1 MIKID
6 LPSNINDLREKHWNW
21 FLKRIQTKKGFK
33 SSSWNPNVTYW
44 DFLKTTLNISNL
56 QELKD
61 EFILAEYNKL
71 CLKKGL
77 SISTSLSNQIT
88 ISEDDKPERWKNKTS
103 LSDKECLEE
112 IFNYNSFSNSTD
124 SNWNAYE
131 FCSKMNISV
140 CPYCNRQYIF
150 VVGSSKDKHARPEID
165 HFFPKEKYPF
175 LALSFFNFIPSCH
188 SCNHTKNA
196 KEEDIIYP
204 YKESFSSEAKFA
216 LCISPSNRKITSADF
231 SNVNSW
237 IKDVSCFIEYD
248 INKGNGSKIDKSI
261 KMFNLNVLYK
271 EHKIEMVDSVYR
283 FQLLRHAKQ
292 NLGQWNILIGPLN
305 RMVNVD
311 DDGFVMG
318 MPINAES
325 KVEFPL
331 RKFKE
336 DIVEQLKKIIGI

>member
-6 LPSNINDLREKHWNW
+6 LPSNVNDLKEKHWNW
-21 FLKRIQTKKGFK
+21 FLKRIKTKKGFK
-33 SSSWNPNVTYW
+33 PSSWNPNVTYW
-44 DFLKTTLNISNL
+44 DFLKKNLNINTL

-61 EFILAEYNKL
+61 EFILADYSQLKMKL
-71 CLKKGL
+71 AIAIG
-77 SISTSLSNQIT
+77 TNSNAIT
-88 ISEDDKPERWKNKTS
+88 ISEVPKKWADKNGL

-131 FCSKMNISV
+131 FCLKMKVSV

-196 KEEDIIYP
+196 KEDDIIYP

-216 LCISPSNRKITSADF
+216 LCISPSNRKITSADL

-271 EHKIEMVDSVYR
+271 EHKIEMGDSVYR
-283 FQLLRHAKQ
+283 FQLLRHAMQ
-292 NLGQWNILIGPLN
+292 NLTEWKKQISSLTG
-305 RMVNVD
+305 MVNVD
-311 DDGFVMG
+311 VENVVMG
-318 MPINAES
+318 APINAAP
-325 KVEFPL
+325 KVEYPL

-336 DIVEQLKKIIGI
+336 DIVEQLKIILGIR

>member
-1 MIKID
+1 MIRID
-6 LPSNINDLREKHWNW
+6 LPSDIHNLKERHWNW
-21 FLKRIQTKKGFK
+21 FLKRIKTKKGFK
-33 SSSWNPNVTYW
+33 PSSWDPNVTYW
-44 DFLKTTLNISNL
+44 DFLQKVLNINTL

-61 EFILAEYNKL
+61 EFILADYSQLKMKL
-71 CLKKGL
+71 AIAIGANSNAITVSDVPKKWADKNGL
-77 SISTSLSNQIT
+77 
-88 ISEDDKPERWKNKTS
+88 

-131 FCSKMNISV
+131 FCSEMNVSV

-216 LCISPSNRKITSADF
+216 LCISQSNRKITSADF

-237 IKDVSCFIEYD
+237 IKDISCFIEYD
-248 INKGNGSKIDKSI
+248 KNNGNGPKIDKSI

-271 EHKIEMVDSVYR
+271 EHKIEMADSVYR
-283 FQLLRHAKQ
+283 FQLLRHAMQ
-292 NLGQWNILIGPLN
+292 NLTEWKKQISSLTGI
-305 RMVNVD
+305 VNADVESV
-311 DDGFVMG
+311 VMG
-318 MPINAES
+318 TPINAAP
-325 KVEFPL
+325 KVEYPL

-336 DIVEQLKKIIGI
+336 DIVEQLKAIVGI